1 MKCWRLKKNKESVM
15 FLFSYHS
22 VNIERHIFMRTYTY
36 CETNQF
42 ERQFQTMLYYR
53 KSQDE
58 IAMSKNWWLWCPCM
72 YLLFSDPI
80 FFFKLWP
87 PCKVCNKKSV
97 LYIIIIVH
105 IPIQNFTCIIT
116 FIICTSSEI
125 ICILY
130 FYITYSFIVTIFTCN
145 ELMSKVHTICLYFIN
160 THGC

>member
-1 MKCWRLKKNKESVM
+1 M
-15 FLFSYHS
+15 FLYSYHS

-72 YLLFSDPI
+72 YLLFSDLI

-116 FIICTSSEI
+116 FIMYI
-125 ICILY
+125 IRNYLY
-130 FYITYSFIVTIFTCN
+130 FVFLHYLLFYCY
-145 ELMSKVHTICLYFIN
+145 YFYM
-160 THGC
+160 